1 MSLVYWSPMTDGT
14 VKNQG
19 MINIQAAQSENSH
32 YSSATNGKLGKC
44 IKTSSSS
51 SIDTSFLSDWVG
63 QNSNTLTG
71 WFYFPLS
78 EIKTIVDASSNPS
91 SGSPIPTG
99 NLLGYCSYAGITLM
113 WYSDKPFTKF
123 IVCMTVRTGNA
134 LHVANCNFTANNL
147 MDKWVHIA
155 GIWDNVNLKIGLYV
169 NGEQVSLVN
178 ITSQTFSS
186 LHLYINKNAVYGGN
200 GPGCYIPFYCNDLRV
215 YKDEILTDKQIEHLA
230 EGLFLHYPL
239 SDRYNSSNLIYNG
252 YGEYGSDGWS
262 GATVSTSDLPSDSSV
277 KAVFTN
283 GTTTEKIPI
292 NAKDNMFTVSCYIK
306 SGGGTSGYVYPSILP
321 YDIDN
326 KFISNVNCMDG
337 FSTTWQTTLAQPLKK
352 GDTVVYCSD
361 LSAWNTATNNYYYF
375 LAIFGYKDSLGNVY
389 PDFTYTADV
398 PTFGTYSDKSR
409 INKTNNT
416 ITLLSAYTGEPRPAG
431 TKVCQAT
438 AGSTYYYPFG
448 GIDLSSIQSWT
459 YKTATFYF
467 KDRNRLRYAK
477 YIQWYNYPGAK
488 YAGVKITD
496 DSWKTTTVFDVSG
509 NQHNGVQ
516 NNIAFNSNS
525 PVNNGCYIFSGS
537 NSSIRTTAN
546 TQHIG
551 TGDFTIS
558 AWIYIE
564 SSNKSYQPVIS
575 NKTTAANSVGCAIYY
590 NHNQNKFLWSTA
602 DGSNSTEIWTSNTFT
617 NIYNKWI
624 HIVMVRN
631 SSDAKKGYF
640 YIDGVRQELA
650 SVPAIRNISTTHELV
665 IGALYSDHADYRWTG
680 KISDVRMY
688 STALDEDAI
697 KKLYN
702 MGGDAS

>member
-1 MSLVYWSPMTDGT
+1 MSLKIWLPFTEN
-14 VKNQG
+14 KNNQG
-19 MINIQAAQSENSH
+19 VVNLYPSSEQLAQATA
-32 YSSATNGKLGKC
+32 GKIGKC
-44 IKTSSSS
+44 YGGGVIYNTNQSIIGNKWTIAMWVKTSSWGTYNDILACKNIDSS
-51 SIDTSFLSDWVG
+51 NHCQFYFSVIG
-63 QNSNTLTG
+63 GNTLNIGVNTG
-71 WFYFPLS
+71 Y
-78 EIKTIVDASSNPS
+78 
-91 SGSPIPTG
+91 
-99 NLLGYCSYAGITLM
+99 
-113 WYSDKPFTKF
+113 
-123 IVCMTVRTGNA
+123 
-134 LHVANCNFTANNL
+134 
-147 MDKWVHIA
+147 
-155 GIWDNVNLKIGLYV
+155 
-169 NGEQVSLVN
+169 
-178 ITSQTFSS
+178 SS
-186 LHLYINKNAVYGGN
+186 LTYSYTFATDTWYHLAATYNGTTCVLYINGNSVKEGNITNSAFTDCTNIGIGCRSSNTTGTSAESLNTTRFFNDVRIYDNALTPREIKN
-200 GPGCYIPFYCNDLRV
+200 ISM
-215 YKDEILTDKQIEHLA
+215 
-230 EGLFLHYPL
+230 GLSLHYPL

-252 YGEYGSDGWS
+252 YGEYGSDGWA

-283 GTTTEKIPI
+283 GTTTEKIPV

-398 PTFGTYSDKSR
+398 PTFGTYSDKSG

-509 NQHNGVQ
+509 NQHNAIQ

-525 PVNNGCYIFSGS
+525 PVNNGCYIFSGA